1 MRWRRIFPFDGWVL
15 YSHEIKS
22 KALTTLRLRSG
33 QAPDTEVH
41 KGEPPGRG
49 YWGGIVLT
57 GAAGFGFLLGDVAQE
72 DVAQGDQAL

>member
-33 QAPDTEVH
+33 QAPETEVH
-41 KGEPPGRG
+41 KGEPPGRAS
-49 YWGGIVLT
+49 
-57 GAAGFGFLLGDVAQE
+57 GATWAKLIQLAARRASASFWE
-72 DVAQGDQAL
+72 T